1 MLYLYQQIKKEVTK
15 MIVNEFINLGEKVLV
30 DIYDCKNHLVYSD
43 FIDDQQSWLEQVED
57 EEIGRFKLNSGRIE
71 IYLKDYEK
79 TTYCVGDIWYASLA
93 PTVGDEIGGCRMVR
107 IEKVWTTRAL
117 VTVTPMIKIG
127 EKPVQ
132 YFDEYEGTMTLSIER
147 LQEKYESGE

>member
-1 MLYLYQQIKKEVTK
+1 MYNNYRKKERYTK

-57 EEIGRFKLNSGRIE
+57 EEIGRFKLSSDRIE

-79 TTYCVGDIWYASLA
+79 NTYCVGDIWYVSLSPA
-93 PTVGDEIGGCRMVR
+93 VGDELGGYRMVR
-107 IEKVWTTRAL
+107 IEKVWETRAL
-117 VTVTPMIKIG
+117 VTVTPMIKIS

-147 LQEKYESGE
+147 LQDKYESGE